1 MLTFLNFSWT
11 GRLVSERFTVRTR
24 SGVTLIEVLVLISI
38 VGILAALCLWGV
50 QGSSEAARRAQ
61 CSNNLRQLALAAQ
74 TYHSAL
80 GSYPGGQYLH
90 PFSKAAFSGRQVN
103 NASWLVMLLP
113 QMGQQALYNEVNFSF
128 MWGTTR
134 RGGGWKSFGNQNVTV
149 RETVLGLFAC
159 PADLSPRTDRTNADE
174 IANALAAGTSYL
186 GNLGSNCLGGKEFPC
201 APPELGDEPD
211 DPRGGNGVIW
221 RKGSA
226 TTNEITDGLATTFLA
241 GEQIMAISDW
251 NAWVHAN
258 ESTGSTAMPLNY
270 RPRLPNVGA
279 SRDIYWF
286 WTYSFRSQHPGG
298 ANFSFCDGSV
308 RFVKDSVNFSI
319 YQALST
325 RNGGE
330 AFKAGS
336 Y

>member
-1 MLTFLNFSWT
+1 
-11 GRLVSERFTVRTR
+11 
-24 SGVTLIEVLVLISI
+24 
-38 VGILAALCLWGV
+38 
-50 QGSSEAARRAQ
+50 
-61 CSNNLRQLALAAQ
+61 
-74 TYHSAL
+74 
-80 GSYPGGQYLH
+80 
-90 PFSKAAFSGRQVN
+90 
-103 NASWLVMLLP
+103 
-113 QMGQQALYNEVNFSF
+113 MGQQALYNEVNFSF

-241 GEQIMAISDW
+241 GEQIMAIRRLERLGSCQR
-251 NAWVHAN
+251 VHRLDRHALKLPAS
-258 ESTGSTAMPLNY
+258 STERRCLAGYLLVLDLQ
-270 RPRLPNVGA
+270 LP
-279 SRDIYWF
+279 
-286 WTYSFRSQHPGG
+286 
-298 ANFSFCDGSV
+298 
-308 RFVKDSVNFSI
+308 
-319 YQALST
+319 
-325 RNGGE
+325 
-330 AFKAGS
+330 
-336 Y
+336 